1 VSRVGVLPHALKPE
15 AREVGAKIVQWL
27 SEHGHEP
34 CLHADDAQTFGHD
47 EYAIE
52 REHFATLDL
61 LVVLGGDGTMLHG
74 IELAGFAGVPVL
86 GINMGTL
93 GFLTEV
99 SPDEVY
105 DALAR
110 TLDGDCD
117 IDERSTVAGRVVR
130 DDGSVE
136 DLGEAINEVSVERR
150 VGGKIIQMTLTI
162 GGQPFTTVGADGL
175 IVATPTGSTAYA
187 FSMRGPV
194 VAPQVHCLDVVA
206 VGAHA
211 LFDRPLVVAPD
222 QDVEIAVR
230 GGGRGIVLADGKP
243 RMEIGEGDVLR
254 ASVGTSVVR
263 LVRLAPDSFFT
274 RLARRFGVPPAK
286 DPDSG

>member
-1 VSRVGVLPHALKPE
+1 VSRVGVLPHALRPE
-15 AREVGAKIVQWL
+15 AREVGTKVVAWL
-27 SEHGHEP
+27 EEHGHQP
-34 CLHADDAQTFGHD
+34 CLHQDDAASFGHED
-47 EYAIE
+47 YALK
-52 REHFATLDL
+52 REHFASLDL

-86 GINMGTL
+86 GVNMGSL

-99 SPDEVY
+99 SPDDVY

-110 TLDGDCD
+110 TLDGDCE
-117 IDERSTVAGRVVR
+117 IDERSTVAGVVHR
-130 DDGSVE
+130 ADGTVE
-136 DLGEAINEVSVERR
+136 PLGEAINEISVERD

-162 GGQPFTTVGADGL
+162 GGQPFTRFGADGL

-206 VGAHA
+206 VGAHG

-222 QDVEIAVR
+222 QEVEIAVR

-243 RMEIGEGDVLR
+243 RTEIGEGDVLR
-254 ASVGTSVVR
+254 ASVGPSVVR

-274 RLARRFGVPPAK
+274 RLARRFGIPPA
-286 DPDSG
+286 